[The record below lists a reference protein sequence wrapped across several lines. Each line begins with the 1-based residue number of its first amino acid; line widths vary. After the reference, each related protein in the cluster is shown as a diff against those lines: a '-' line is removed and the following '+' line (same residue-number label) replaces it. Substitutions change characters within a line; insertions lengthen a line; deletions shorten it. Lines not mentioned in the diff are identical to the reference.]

1 MEQKPEAFY
10 RKKANKAIFAIQ
22 GNEGM
27 NPIDCTIVIGMV
39 AAKLV
44 EAYVRSGGDKEWMI
58 DVICKAVKTFSK

>member
-1 MEQKPEAFY
+1 MKQKSEAFY

-22 GNEGM
+22 GNEDT

-44 EAYVRSGGDKEWMI
+44 EAYVRSGGKKEWMI

>member
-27 NPIDCTIVIGMV
+27 NPVDCTIIIGMV
-39 AAKLV
+39 AAKFV
-44 EAYVRSGGDKEWMI
+44 EAYVRSGGEKEWI
-58 DVICKAVKTFSK
+58 VDVICKAVKTFSK

>member
-27 NPIDCTIVIGMV
+27 NPVDCTIIIGMV
-39 AAKLV
+39 AAKFV
-44 EAYVRSGGDKEWMI
+44 EAYVRSGGEKKRMI
-58 DVICKAVKTFSK
+58 DMMCDGIKYFND